1 MQLLPATAA
10 ALLFLHPGAGAARHI
25 RQPPAG
31 HFHRGFSGP
40 AVVFGGAEGVLMGI
54 AFQFP

>member
-25 RQPPAG
+25 RQPAAG
-31 HFHRGFSGP
+31 HLHRRFSGF
-40 AVVFGGAEGVLMGI
+40 AVVVCGAQSVLMGI
-54 AFQFP
+54 SFQLP